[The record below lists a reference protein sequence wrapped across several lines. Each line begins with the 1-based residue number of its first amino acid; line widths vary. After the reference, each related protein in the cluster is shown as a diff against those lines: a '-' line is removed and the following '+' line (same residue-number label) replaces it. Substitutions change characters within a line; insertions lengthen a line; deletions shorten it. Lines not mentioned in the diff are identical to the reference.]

1 MKKAIIRTVNLRK
14 VYNGF
19 VAVDNLNLEIYKG
32 EIFGLLGPNGAGK
45 TTTISMLLGLIPPT
59 SGDAWIAGYSIKK
72 DPIEVRKRVGFLAE
86 NLGFYDGM
94 TAWENLMIT
103 AKLNRVENAEERI
116 KELTERV
123 GIYEWL
129 HEEVGKFSRGMKQRL
144 GIADALLKRPDI
156 LILDEPTSG
165 IDPKGA
171 DEILRIIEEF
181 ARKEGVTVLMS
192 SHLLH
197 QVERI
202 CDRVAVMNRGKLVA
216 QGRLEDLIGDELI
229 IEVDAEGLTDD
240 VMKELGRLGDIE
252 KRGRKVKI
260 KAPQDIRTHVS
271 KILYEKNV
279 LVLELR
285 VCRPSLAEIY
295 SELLEA
301 GLD

>member
-1 MKKAIIRTVNLRK
+1 MREVIIKTVNLRK

-19 VAVDNLNLEIYKG
+19 VAVDNLNLEVYKG

-59 SGDAWIAGYSIKK
+59 SGDAWVAGYSIKR
-72 DPIEVRKRVGFLAE
+72 DPIEVRRRVGFLSE

-103 AKLNRVENAEERI
+103 AKLAKVKDAEERI

-123 GIYEWL
+123 GIREWL
-129 HEEVGKFSRGMKQRL
+129 YEEVGKFSKGMKQRL
-144 GIADALLKRPDI
+144 GIADALLKNPDV

-181 ARKEGVTVLMS
+181 AREEGTTVLMS

-202 CDRVAVMNRGKLVA
+202 CDRVAIMDRGKLVA
-216 QGRLEDLIGDELI
+216 QGRLEDLLGGKLV
-229 IEVDAEGLTDD
+229 IEIDAEGLTDD
-240 VMKELGRLGDIE
+240 TINELGKLGDLE
-252 KRGRKVKI
+252 KHGRKIKI
-260 KAPQDIRTHVS
+260 KALQDIRADVS
-271 KILYEKNV
+271 RILYERKIPI
-279 LVLELR
+279 LELR

-295 SELLEA
+295 SKLLEA
-301 GLD
+301 SSS

>member
-1 MKKAIIRTVNLRK
+1 MKEVAIRTLNLRK
-14 VYNGF
+14 VYDGF

-45 TTTISMLLGLIPPT
+45 TTTISMLLGLVPPT
-59 SGDAWIAGYSIKK
+59 SGDAWISGYSIKRN
-72 DPIEVRKRVGFLAE
+72 PIEVRKHVGFLAE

-103 AKLNRVENAEERI
+103 ARLNKVDNAEERV
-116 KELTERV
+116 KELAEKV
-123 GIYEWL
+123 GISGWL

-181 ARKEGVTVLMS
+181 AREEKVTVLMS

-202 CDRVAVMNRGKLVA
+202 CDRVAIMDRGRLIT
-216 QGRLEDLIGDELI
+216 QGRLEDLLGEELV

-240 VMKELGRLGDIE
+240 IVNELDKLGEVE
-252 KRGRKVKI
+252 KHGRKVII
-260 KAPQDIRTHVS
+260 KASRDVRVEVS
-271 KILYEKNV
+271 KILYERNV
-279 LVLELR
+279 MVLELH
-285 VCRPSLAEIY
+285 VFKPSLAEIY
-295 SELLEA
+295 SELIEV
-301 GLD
+301 G